1 MRGSSPYYQDELSK
15 TRQALSGTLAT
26 KPSYPFGY
34 PPSAIPACVL
44 LSLLPW
50 EGAQALWKLLNVAF
64 LIGSV
69 LLTFR
74 MFSNLQFTQRERYL
88 VWAFAFVFSPT
99 VSVLLVGQS
108 SLFVLFTV
116 LLTVV
121 LCDLGKSWTAG
132 FGLAL
137 ALTKPHLAFSLVFLL
152 LFRRRYRITIIGI
165 VVFVALGIGGLY
177 LGHSSL
183 DAYLQ
188 GLRGYASWN
197 GAAGNP
203 RLVGIQSLATRALGL
218 SDSVGRTLSGV
229 CGLLLLGVT
238 LLLDSRARR
247 RHHTEDVLPLLL
259 LVSVLAFGAHS
270 YDLVFLIPV
279 CVWAIGRVK
288 TDRTFLPIVILCFL
302 LIIPLSVVTIAYEDL
317 LAGSTPQAFFRAV
330 IEPYRSWI
338 LLVMSVLLTHLTYR
352 RVIAQ
357 REFSQP

>member
-1 MRGSSPYYQDELSK
+1 
-15 TRQALSGTLAT
+15 
-26 KPSYPFGY
+26 
-34 PPSAIPACVL
+34 
-44 LSLLPW
+44 
-50 EGAQALWKLLNVAF
+50 
-64 LIGSV
+64 
-69 LLTFR
+69 

-116 LLTVV
+116 LSTVV

-177 LGHSSL
+177 LGHSGL

-188 GLRGYASWN
+188 GLRRYASWN

-229 CGLLLLGVT
+229 SASCY
-238 LLLDSRARR
+238 
-247 RHHTEDVLPLLL
+247 
-259 LVSVLAFGAHS
+259 LASHS
-270 YDLVFLIPV
+270 YSTEWIVAVTTQRTCSPCCCSSASWLS
-279 CVWAIGRVK
+279 GRI
-288 TDRTFLPIVILCFL
+288 RTIWY
-302 LIIPLSVVTIAYEDL
+302 S
-317 LAGSTPQAFFRAV
+317 
-330 IEPYRSWI
+330 
-338 LLVMSVLLTHLTYR
+338 
-352 RVIAQ
+352 
-357 REFSQP
+357 